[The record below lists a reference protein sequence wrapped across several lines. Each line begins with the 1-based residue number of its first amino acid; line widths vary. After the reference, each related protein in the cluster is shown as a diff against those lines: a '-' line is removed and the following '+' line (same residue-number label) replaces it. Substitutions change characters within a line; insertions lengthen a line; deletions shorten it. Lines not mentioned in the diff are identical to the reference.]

1 MNLSVSNWL
10 YIVSMIV
17 SLVSI
22 FVSNYLGQK
31 VASKKFKREQELL
44 RYNSLYVPLM
54 NLLYDQEPDKY
65 AFFNLLSLNRFEPF
79 EDLMLNNVQFMGKE
93 SAEKFYK
100 VIHEG
105 KNAVIKRKNRT
116 IELLKNGKKP
126 EPLDKETSEAINLY
140 KSLLIQLLSESEELA
155 KELKLEPISKPL
167 REALQ
172 QVQNL

>member
-17 SLVSI
+17 S
-22 FVSNYLGQK
+22 F
-31 VASKKFKREQELL
+31 
-44 RYNSLYVPLM
+44 
-54 NLLYDQEPDKY
+54 
-65 AFFNLLSLNRFEPF
+65 
-79 EDLMLNNVQFMGKE
+79 
-93 SAEKFYK
+93 
-100 VIHEG
+100 
-105 KNAVIKRKNRT
+105 
-116 IELLKNGKKP
+116 ELLKNGKKP
-126 EPLDKETSEAINLY
+126 EQLDKETSEAINLY